1 MVQGYSQKNSGS
13 SGGRCSFGSNIGICA
28 VFFFRSPLGQGGQSF
43 SPCRTQKPE
52 QCKGPRLFPVCSVEL
67 TLNNGMHILQK
78 DLDYPSLY
86 RLIPKL
92 EGLVEYDGQNTW
104 MLTTHIHK
112 ATQVI
117 EAIYTRHSW
126 TVALWAFRRWHLYCY
141 VERSPYSLPVR
152 LW

>member
-43 SPCRTQKPE
+43 SPCRTQRPE

-92 EGLVEYDGQNTW
+92 EGLVEYDGYKSLLLPAWLYTVGLESPISQLPPLV
-104 MLTTHIHK
+104 LTVCNK
-112 ATQVI
+112 
-117 EAIYTRHSW
+117 YMG
-126 TVALWAFRRWHLYCY
+126 
-141 VERSPYSLPVR
+141 
-152 LW
+152 